1 MQIFGLDPIIA
12 AIIIA
17 IIGVA
22 YSIGLGYAT
31 SAGSFNG
38 KKLITSILIS
48 IPSSLILVA
57 TGIKSADF
65 TDDLTTLV
73 LIIGWIMS
81 ISGTDFTVKAIAKLR
96 KN

>member
-1 MQIFGLDPIIA
+1 MQIFGLDPVFA

-17 IIGVA
+17 IVGVA

-31 SAGSFNG
+31 STGGFSG
-38 KKLITSILIS
+38 KKLVTSILIS
-48 IPSSLILVA
+48 IPGSLILVA
-57 TGIKSADF
+57 TGIKSATF

-73 LIIGWIMS
+73 LIVGWIMS